1 MTFGLYCYCSNV
13 FGHLQLMSKMAPM
26 VGRDITEQHFMPRFL
41 EMCTDAL
48 FHVRKV
54 VWWSRRYDGLGNN
67 TLLICVQV
75 LNYFL

>member
-1 MTFGLYCYCSNV
+1 
-13 FGHLQLMSKMAPM
+13 M

-54 VWWSRRYDGLGNN
+54 VWRSRRYDGLGNN

-75 LNYFL
+75 LNF